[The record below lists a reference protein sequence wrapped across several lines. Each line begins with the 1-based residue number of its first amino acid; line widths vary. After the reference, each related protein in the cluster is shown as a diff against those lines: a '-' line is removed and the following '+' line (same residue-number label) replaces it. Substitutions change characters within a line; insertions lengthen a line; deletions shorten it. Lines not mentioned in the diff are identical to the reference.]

1 MNFFSRQKNAMSHN
15 NDDYSFFESVERYF
29 DKAAPYTTLP
39 KGLLKQIKEHGS
51 ISKAAK
57 EMKMSYKKAWELVNS
72 MNNESSSDLVKRKTG
87 GIGGGG
93 AIVSKKGLEA
103 IKLFEELTEEC
114 GAFFNEKMK
123 TINL

>member
-1 MNFFSRQKNAMSHN
+1 MSKYQLKSRIWI
-15 NDDYSFFESVERYF
+15 
-29 DKAAPYTTLP
+29 TTKSGTYL
-39 KGLLKQIKEHGS
+39 GEGRIRLLKQIKEHGS